1 MSARRACAPLIGA
14 CCALPPC
21 GPAPVGAAQ
30 RTTYDGVDDDLLSAG
45 LGLEG
50 LRGATPAFADPLRP
64 SAREMRRR
72 AIWQN
77 YRALI
82 DLAPGGGAGELFGP
96 RRGERI
102 AGVEYLDVSTAPGG
116 AGSHTVLLQ
125 IPGGFDP
132 RRPCMVVVASSGSR
146 GIYGALPTA
155 GEWGLRKGCAV
166 AHTDKGTG
174 AGIEDALLARHA
186 QSGINVESRWGDYLV
201 DTARLA
207 FRWLNQEYATSLA
220 APLGPANTLVIAS
233 GISNGGGVVL
243 RALERDRGAPRERWF
258 DAAVVIEPNVAV
270 WTSMPRLRLDE
281 GSGPRDLETRPLLDY
296 ASLSALLQPCA
307 LLAEP
312 EIAAALAVS
321 PPALGLHAAWCADLA
336 GAGDIRGATLA
347 AQADDAK
354 ARLIAAGI
362 RADALRLG
370 YQNWLARVWPAI
382 VVTYASAYARL
393 QHGESLCG
401 YGFSAVGS
409 DGRPR
414 ALEPQERA
422 RLFSDSNGLPPTAGI
437 EIVRDDGAD
446 AGRNVA
452 AAYTTAA
459 MRCMRGL
466 VTGAAGDPA
475 LVTRL
480 AAGLRETGMRAEPG
494 DRPVIVL
501 HGRGDGLIAVNHSS
515 RAWYAAAVLSRR
527 GSEGSLRYRE
537 VVDAQHFDAF
547 LGLPGFATRY
557 VPMQPYL
564 LAAMDEMH
572 RHLAQ
577 GEPLAPSQ
585 VLRSV
590 PRRERAEGGVE
601 ALALRHLGEL
611 RARPPANDRIRVT
624 RGVLHVGE

>member
-1 MSARRACAPLIGA
+1 MLLLCGSAL
-14 CCALPPC
+14 
-21 GPAPVGAAQ
+21 VGAAQ
-30 RTTYDGVDDDLLSAG
+30 RTTYDGVNDDLLSAG
-45 LGLEG
+45 LGVEG
-50 LRGATPAFADPLRP
+50 LRGATPAFVDPLRP
-64 SAREMRRR
+64 GARELRRR

-96 RRGERI
+96 RRDERI
-102 AGVEYLDVSTAPGG
+102 AGVEYLDVSVAPDG

-125 IPGGFDP
+125 IPAGFDA

-174 AGIEDALLARHA
+174 ARVEDVVLARHA
-186 QSGINVESRWGDYLV
+186 HSGINVEARWGEYLI
-201 DTARLA
+201 DTARVA
-207 FRWLNQEYATSLA
+207 FGWLNQEFATTLP

-243 RALERDRGAPRERWF
+243 RALERDRAAPRERWF

-270 WTSMPRLRLDE
+270 WTSTPRLRLDE
-281 GSGPRDLETRPLLDY
+281 GSVPRDLESRPLLDY
-296 ASLSALLQPCA
+296 TSLSALLQPCA
-307 LLAEP
+307 VLAEP
-312 EIAAALAVS
+312 EVAAAQALT
-321 PPALGLHAAWCADLA
+321 PPARGMLAAWCADLA
-336 GAGDIRGATLA
+336 AAGDIRGATLA
-347 AQADDAK
+347 AQADDAR
-354 ARLIAAGI
+354 ARLLAAGI

-370 YQNWLARVWPAI
+370 YQNWLTRVLPSI

-393 QHGESLCG
+393 QPGELPCG
-401 YGFSAVGS
+401 YGFSAVGG

-414 ALEPQERA
+414 ALEPQEWA

-437 EIVRDDGAD
+437 ELVRDDGTG

-452 AAYTTAA
+452 AAYTPAA
-459 MRCMRGL
+459 LRCMRGL

-475 LVTRL
+475 LAARI

-501 HGRGDGLIAVNHSS
+501 HGRGDGLVAVNHSS
-515 RAWYAAAVLSRR
+515 RAWYAAAVQSRR
-527 GSEGSLRYRE
+527 GAEGSLRYRE

-564 LAAMDEMH
+564 LAAMDEMYG
-572 RHLAQ
+572 HLAH
-577 GEPLAPSQ
+577 GAPLAPSQ

-590 PRRERAEGGVE
+590 PRSARADGGVE
-601 ALALRHLGEL
+601 ALALRHLGAL
-611 RARPPANDRIRVT
+611 RARPSATDRIRVT
-624 RGVLHVGE
+624 RGVLHVRE